1 MLVTIGTD
9 RKGSYKSNYNAIATT
24 TALLIYLRATP
35 ENEGQRPSCISNVNW
50 FLSILLRPF
59 DLFAPKDCLIT
70 ELCNHLTLNVPYWW
84 RLSRE
89 IVRVKL
95 HINRNL
101 MRKLCIIVTLIELSK
116 LKFYLL
122 NRMDNILSVEL
133 SCKGNSDKLS
143 NQTELRK
150 RTFVV
155 DMIST

>member
-1 MLVTIGTD
+1 
-9 RKGSYKSNYNAIATT
+9 
-24 TALLIYLRATP
+24 
-35 ENEGQRPSCISNVNW
+35 
-50 FLSILLRPF
+50 
-59 DLFAPKDCLIT
+59 
-70 ELCNHLTLNVPYWW
+70 
-84 RLSRE
+84 
-89 IVRVKL
+89 VRVKL

-155 DMIST
+155 DIIST